1 MFTFPEDQVQKQQ
14 LSVSLP
20 FTEGFIQTHST
31 GKTIKTGQKV
41 GWKVQKSKDMNSCHH
56 PLCGFSPCVL
66 YACAYEDAT
75 CVRARGPLSLRLS
88 LARDREVMS
97 TSGTK
102 ETCILEDPNAV
113 GHMDALFD
121 VLRKPNNGGTG
132 AGRSASS
139 KRNSRSNSG
148 NNRKAASA
156 AAELVCGG
164 PTADVEF
171 LLDALFAVVETDSGS
186 GRGGGRRRP
195 GRAAA
200 ATAMARGAAA
210 AKSWKERKLPASFFD
225 AGGGVSTGPSAG
237 KEEALDAAEGIE
249 DGSPI
254 PSPDSESSRQVT
266 NSSSHPGL
274 AQLPVVL
281 VNTSST
287 ESLTFYIE

>member
-1 MFTFPEDQVQKQQ
+1 
-14 LSVSLP
+14 
-20 FTEGFIQTHST
+20 
-31 GKTIKTGQKV
+31 
-41 GWKVQKSKDMNSCHH
+41 
-56 PLCGFSPCVL
+56 
-66 YACAYEDAT
+66 
-75 CVRARGPLSLRLS
+75 
-88 LARDREVMS
+88 MS
-97 TSGTK
+97 ASGTK

-121 VLRKPNNGGTG
+121 VLRKPNSGTSAG
-132 AGRSASS
+132 RSAGRSASS
-139 KRNSRSNSG
+139 RRNSRSNGG
-148 NNRKAASA
+148 NRTAASA

-164 PTADVEF
+164 PTADAEF
-171 LLDALFAVVETDSGS
+171 LLDALFAVVQTDSGGGRCG
-186 GRGGGRRRP
+186 GRGGGT

-200 ATAMARGAAA
+200 TTAMARGAGA

-225 AGGGVSTGPSAG
+225 AGDGASTGLSAG
-237 KEEALDAAEGIE
+237 KEETLDAAEGIE

-281 VNTSST
+281 VNKSST